1 MITRFVSVSVIYVMS
16 IIILFQILF
25 LPFKFITI
33 DSLLSIEWNL
43 CFVEKP
49 LLSKWQ
55 FVYFLSLSSCKLSVL
70 EIFMKKITT
79 IRKLISSMI
88 YCIDTTWLIN
98 SFTHDNNSQMYNS
111 LHKIHNPFVLYLYN
125 ASLIWI
131 NDWQQYIYREW
142 TCNLS
147 KHTRGVIAYIM
158 QKTNWHFA
166 LWTFH

>member
-1 MITRFVSVSVIYVMS
+1 MITRFVSVSVRCNIYVMS

-55 FVYFLSLSSCKLSVL
+55 FVYFLSFSSCKLSVL

-88 YCIDTTWLIN
+88 YCIDTTWLIY
-98 SFTHDNNSQMYNS
+98 SFNMTITH
-111 LHKIHNPFVLYLYN
+111 KCTTV
-125 ASLIWI
+125 
-131 NDWQQYIYREW
+131 YIKF
-142 TCNLS
+142 TTLS
-147 KHTRGVIAYIM
+147 SCIYTTH
-158 QKTNWHFA
+158 H
-166 LWTFH
+166 